1 MWEPLKGG
9 YLERRK
15 AQWTEWGKFDAKEW
29 NDGKMEPP
37 HPENS
42 AEPDAVN
49 SIYDASGPSVVV
61 QSSST
66 LRGSTVATS
75 AYKPGNCVI
84 AKLVP
89 GAVAH
94 AMGDLVFVEAKKT
107 GMLMGRTA
115 VIKKTENVGL
125 PHPFS
130 ESVHTLTLNNTGK
143 EGILKCHSGDGEE
156 ATTTEYDVKV
166 QLSK

>member
-1 MWEPLKGG
+1 VNVVITGVGVADDGSMKVPPL
-9 YLERRK
+9 
-15 AQWTEWGKFDAKEW
+15 
-29 NDGKMEPP
+29 
-37 HPENS
+37 PENS
-42 AEPDAVN
+42 AKPDAVN
-49 SIYDASGPSVVV
+49 SIYDAS
-61 QSSST
+61 
-66 LRGSTVATS
+66 LATS

-107 GMLMGRTA
+107 GMLMGRAA
-115 VIKKTENVGL
+115 VITKTENVGL

-143 EGILKCHSGDGEE
+143 GGKLKCHSGDGEE